1 MLKEYEH
8 RIKNLNKI
16 INEVIKK
23 AKLLSLKNLLKRTNI
38 RFKIKKFII
47 IDVAVYKKGDL
58 IIGPMIL

>member
-1 MLKEYEH
+1 NLK
-8 RIKNLNKI
+8 KI

-47 IDVAVYKKGDL
+47 IVVAVYKKGDL
-58 IIGPMIL
+58 IIGPIIL